1 MSGVPTRLVRHH
13 QARDLHFI
21 TFTCYHRHAYLTD
34 PSTRDLFQQMLEETR
49 RLYRFYINGY
59 VVMPEHVH
67 LLVSEPERR
76 LLSVAIQALKQS
88 VARRQRVVSPPFWQA
103 RYYDRN
109 IWSAEE
115 LEEKLHYM
123 HENPVRRG
131 LVERPEDW
139 KWSSF
144 VHIATGVPGAVEI
157 ESRWTA
163 RKRQQ
168 AGIDLKL
175 TWKSPK
181 PHPSKTG

>member
-1 MSGVPTRLVRHH
+1 MPTRLVRYH

-88 VARRQRVVSPPFWQA
+88 VARRQRVVSPPLWQA
-103 RYYDRN
+103 RLR
-109 IWSAEE
+109 SEH
-115 LEEKLHYM
+115 LE
-123 HENPVRRG
+123 RRG
-131 LVERPEDW
+131 
-139 KWSSF
+139 
-144 VHIATGVPGAVEI
+144 TG
-157 ESRWTA
+157 
-163 RKRQQ
+163 
-168 AGIDLKL
+168 
-175 TWKSPK
+175 
-181 PHPSKTG
+181 